1 MIVAVEEIL
10 LSVYKLGG
18 FIFYLKL
25 KKKIPCSV
33 ILWRGELLTL

>member
-18 FIFYLKL
+18 FIFHLKL
-25 KKKIPCSV
+25 KKMPCGV
-33 ILWRGELLTL
+33 ILWRGELPTL